1 VADLRKTLQEVILD
15 VRQGNKPVST
25 PLSAE
30 EIDQI
35 VVFFFNDVFGSAAR
49 QRVAKMLAYAD
60 RVDIFGTDHGAGQRA
75 AALALDDEV
84 LPVFRRFFRSFGSY
98 HGACHTAS
106 SQYKRIQRHW
116 DQFSIYAGFMALNKY
131 ADDEPKNA
139 LAFLA
144 KHGLYPAEGVRFL
157 SLTMTYL
164 ARAIDLGKEQ
174 LQNVLQ
180 QSQSVHLLAATF
192 GTGILALMPPN
203 TSYV

>member
-1 VADLRKTLQEVILD
+1 MADLRKALQEVILD

-49 QRVAKMLAYAD
+49 QRVAKMLAYAH

-98 HGACHTAS
+98 HGAFHTAS

-131 ADDEPKNA
+131 ADDEPKNY

-144 KHGLYPAEGVRFL
+144 KHVYTQPKACVF
-157 SLTMTYL
+157 
-164 ARAIDLGKEQ
+164 
-174 LQNVLQ
+174 
-180 QSQSVHLLAATF
+180 
-192 GTGILALMPPN
+192 
-203 TSYV
+203 